1 MNVSPLTQ
9 ASLHA
14 YPGHSVDWLVLRNEL
29 WVGTALLSE
38 ILQKLAAIVNR
49 EILVRP
55 LWLPISPRARM
66 EHGSRVELDYADLQ
80 SAASPLWLT
89 VHATTRTTTD
99 GWQDPDRQPGRVETP
114 QLANVATQRPS
125 SCMAISMQRA
135 TAARYPLSKTGSL
148 NGRRVSRCLVSAAA
162 VPGPTATSL
171 NGASGAAPT
180 VFTRSASSGYCSR

>member
-14 YPGHSVDWLVLRNEL
+14 YPGRSVDWLVSRNEL
-29 WVGTALLSE
+29 WSGTTLLSE
-38 ILQKLAAIVNR
+38 ILQKLTAIVNKKN
-49 EILVRP
+49 LVRPIRLELIRAGRRILSP

-99 GWQDPDRQPGRVETP
+99 G
-114 QLANVATQRPS
+114 
-125 SCMAISMQRA
+125 
-135 TAARYPLSKTGSL
+135 
-148 NGRRVSRCLVSAAA
+148 
-162 VPGPTATSL
+162 
-171 NGASGAAPT
+171 
-180 VFTRSASSGYCSR
+180 